1 VRVQRKIIICLKYQK
16 VTFDI
21 YRHFRWPADAFC
33 YAMMADVHEHERMY
47 VFTFAF
53 RERRHLLPHLLSQN
67 VD

>member
-1 VRVQRKIIICLKYQK
+1 
-16 VTFDI
+16 
-21 YRHFRWPADAFC
+21 
-33 YAMMADVHEHERMY
+33 MAVHEHERMY